1 MLQRASEFLSG
12 LRLWN
17 FPRYDCVTC
26 YLSICPSADNSDGS
40 YLLAIVNNT
49 AAMNT
54 GVQTSLSCFFFS
66 PMGFECAA
74 KVGNHLCHS
83 PWRLWGV
90 QRRGMPPWLAW
101 SSCSMLMTIV
111 IRASNQQLV
120 GLSPPTDSDIQ
131 EGEGGFLHPSILQI

>member
-17 FPRYDCVTC
+17 FPRYDCITC

-54 GVQTSLSCFFFS
+54 GVQTSLSCFFFF
-66 PMGFECAA
+66 P
-74 KVGNHLCHS
+74 
-83 PWRLWGV
+83 PWDLN
-90 QRRGMPPWLAW
+90 MPPKLGTTCVSQSLETVRGPEERHA
-101 SSCSMLMTIV
+101 T
-111 IRASNQQLV
+111 LV
-120 GLSPPTDSDIQ
+120 GLVQ
-131 EGEGGFLHPSILQI
+131 LLHADDNSHQSQ

>member
-17 FPRYDCVTC
+17 FPRYDCITC

-54 GVQTSLSCFFFS
+54 GVQTSLSCFFF
-66 PMGFECAA
+66 F
-74 KVGNHLCHS
+74 S
-83 PWRLWGV
+83 PWDLNVPPKLGTTCV
-90 QRRGMPPWLAW
+90 TVPGDCEGSRGEACHLGWPGPAAP
-101 SSCSMLMTIV
+101 C
-111 IRASNQQLV
+111 
-120 GLSPPTDSDIQ
+120 
-131 EGEGGFLHPSILQI
+131 